1 MGTCKAVEYQYV
13 NQNPVMNIRFI
24 MTENANT
31 ASKTETTDVN
41 LSLKDR
47 IISELKFFAGLI
59 VFILFFFTTV
69 WGHYKI
75 PSESML
81 PTLEVGDHVYVS
93 KFAYGYSRHSLPFG
107 LHRLPIADGKQVF
120 SRLPNRGEVVVFRN
134 PVSGIIMIKRLT
146 GLPGDTIET
155 RGGRLFIDGKLINRK
170 ETDRFNYRAHLG
182 HITHVT
188 QYEEALPNEGG
199 NHIIYEVSDN
209 GAQDNQGPFT
219 IPPGHVFFM
228 GDNRDNSVDSRATN
242 GPGMVP
248 VDHLIGRADS
258 MMFSF
263 KKCAKEEG
271 LRCPPRRFFKG
282 L

>member
-1 MGTCKAVEYQYV
+1 
-13 NQNPVMNIRFI
+13 

-31 ASKTETTDVN
+31 AATTESSDADLTI
-41 LSLKDR
+41 KDR
-47 IISELKFFAGLI
+47 IISEIKFFAGLI
-59 VFILFFFTTV
+59 VFIVFFFTTV

-107 LHRLPIADGKQVF
+107 LHRLPIADGKQML
-120 SRLPNRGEVVVFRN
+120 SRLPKRGDVVVFRN
-134 PVSGIIMIKRLT
+134 PVSKIIMIKRLT

-155 RGGRLFIDGKLINRK
+155 RGGRLYVNNQLIDRT
-170 ETDRFNYRAHLG
+170 ETDNFTYRPHRGQIA
-182 HITHVT
+182 HVT
-188 QYEEALPNEGG
+188 QFKESLPGEKNS
-199 NHIIYEVSDN
+199 HLIYEVTDE
-209 GAQDNQGPFT
+209 GTQDNRGPFT
-219 IPPGHVFFM
+219 IPKGHVFFM
-228 GDNRDNSVDSRATN
+228 GDNRDNSVDSRATS

-263 KKCAKEEG
+263 KKCVKEEG
-271 LRCPPRRFFKG
+271 FRCPSRRFFKG